1 MSSQAWGIE
10 PASLGLLGEAVAI
23 QVSALTFSASATQCQ
38 LFYQLFNAN
47 LVQLTD
53 GNMNLA
59 GEDFANWG
67 TDNYYLVTYAC
78 GVLGLIP
85 TGDPFPPTTTP
96 PTE

>member
-1 MSSQAWGIE
+1 MSSQAWAIE
-10 PASLGLLGEAVAI
+10 SASLGLLGNAVAI

-38 LFYQLFNAN
+38 LLYQLFNSD

-53 GNMNLA
+53 GNMLLE

-78 GVLGLIP
+78 GVLGLTP
-85 TGDPFPPTTTP
+85 TGDPYPPVVQG
-96 PTE
+96 